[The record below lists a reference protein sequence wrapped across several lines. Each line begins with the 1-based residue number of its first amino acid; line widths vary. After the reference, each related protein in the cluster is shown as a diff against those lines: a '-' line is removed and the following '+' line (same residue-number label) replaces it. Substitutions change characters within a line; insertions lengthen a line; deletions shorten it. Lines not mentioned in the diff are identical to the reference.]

1 MPGVDGVFA
10 TRMIRF
16 LEKELEHLNTRD
28 PNNAKPRVAIIAVSS
43 HLYEEKRFDYVQSGY
58 VHTFASPKT
67 SIQSLIADWDSF
79 SFDGWILKPIDFR
92 RLDLILQGVKNPKI
106 RRDCV
111 YSPGQWERGG
121 WFLG

>member
-1 MPGVDGVFA
+1 MPGVDGIFA

-16 LEKELEHLNTRD
+16 LEKESEHLNARD
-28 PNNAKPRVAIIAVSS
+28 PYNAKPRVAIIAVSS
-43 HLYEEKRFDYVQSGY
+43 HLYEEKRFDYVQCGY
-58 VHTFASPKT
+58 VHTFVSSDT
-67 SIQSLIADWDSF
+67 SIQSLNTDLEVF

-92 RLDLILQGVKNPKI
+92 RLDLILQGVKNPEI

-111 YSPGQWERGG
+111 YTPGQWERGG